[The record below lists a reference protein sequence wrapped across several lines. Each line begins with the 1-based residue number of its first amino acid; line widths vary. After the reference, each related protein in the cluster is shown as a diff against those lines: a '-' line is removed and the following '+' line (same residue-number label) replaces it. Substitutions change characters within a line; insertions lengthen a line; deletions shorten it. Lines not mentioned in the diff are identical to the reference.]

1 MKIATLS
8 VKHSAILSM
17 ILIAL
22 AVFGMFSITTTNLE
36 FIPDIDMPQIF
47 VIAVYP
53 GASAEDVEKDV
64 VEILEDDFVTLPDFK
79 SMDSQSMNSAAM
91 ITITFQDGV
100 NPEDQLNEVRNRIS
114 QLMPSL
120 PDGLQGEPTAI
131 IGGATMLPIVS
142 FSVESSGDI
151 AALSEYIDD
160 TLRPQLTRIPGVS
173 TISVSGS
180 TEPEVSVHLRMDDLN
195 ARSISPLTV
204 YQILSYSN
212 ISMPLDTAVSSGRR
226 IDLRFDGRFDSLDE
240 IRNLTVGATDSG
252 EIIRLGDVAD
262 VSLEYPGKD
271 YYVTSEGQEIIVV
284 EVSKRAD

>member
-131 IGGATMLPIVS
+131 IGGAFLSCPSGYNLLYILPH
-142 FSVESSGDI
+142 F
-151 AALSEYIDD
+151 L
-160 TLRPQLTRIPGVS
+160 
-173 TISVSGS
+173 
-180 TEPEVSVHLRMDDLN
+180 
-195 ARSISPLTV
+195 
-204 YQILSYSN
+204 N
-212 ISMPLDTAVSSGRR
+212 ISMIRCVLSLRGFVVSRQFLYAALLSRR
-226 IDLRFDGRFDSLDE
+226 SPFI
-240 IRNLTVGATDSG
+240 
-252 EIIRLGDVAD
+252 
-262 VSLEYPGKD
+262 
-271 YYVTSEGQEIIVV
+271 
-284 EVSKRAD
+284 